1 MHLAAP
7 TAPEPPGAPRAARAA
22 AAPPPPARAAP
33 PRRRPRAPWSPS
45 PRCVPPA
52 RAAARANAAPGATA
66 APAAASDRAVPADFT
81 YTSPDGRWRVRLL
94 ERADAD
100 EVRAA
105 VALQIEGFH
114 VRHPLPP
121 LDHLLRRAF
130 AAEVLDEMRRKL
142 RFGVDERFAC
152 LVAERASAG
161 GGGGGAGAGAR
172 PEIIGVAEV
181 SYLDV
186 AEILRALDPG
196 TERFSYVAS
205 MAVAPAARRAGVARA
220 LLGAAERV
228 AARHWRDAQACLH
241 VYQDNAPAIA
251 AYAAAGYEAIYAD
264 AAWLRYV
271 AMRPR
276 LLMRRR
282 LAPPPPGA
290 PEP

>member
-1 MHLAAP
+1 MRLAAP
-7 TAPEPPGAPRAARAA
+7 PATAPLGAATRAAHAA
-22 AAPPPPARAAP
+22 AAPPPPARAAAA
-33 PRRRPRAPWSPS
+33 PRRPPRAPWTPS
-45 PRCVPPA
+45 PRCVQPA
-52 RAAARANAAPGATA
+52 RAADAPGATA
-66 APAAASDRAVPADFT
+66 APPARAVPADFA

-94 ERADAD
+94 ARGDAD

-105 VALQIEGFH
+105 AALQIEGFH

-121 LDHLLRRAF
+121 LDYLLRRAF

-152 LVAERASAG
+152 LVAERA
-161 GGGGGAGAGAR
+161 GGGAGAPAR
-172 PEIIGVAEV
+172 PDIVGVAEV

-186 AEILRALDPG
+186 AEILRSLDPG
-196 TERFSYVAS
+196 TDRFTYVAS

-220 LLGAAERV
+220 LLAAAERV

-271 AMRPR
+271 AVRPR